1 MVDLH
6 KYELPI
12 AQALSADYI
21 EGKQQVIETL
31 YGYYAGNTEDW
42 IKRSTRLT
50 QLQHTRVE
58 SSSLANVLKAYNER
72 LSASEETLANIDH
85 IAHGAKVVIGGQQAG
100 IWTGPLLVVH
110 KAVSVIQAALS
121 ASEQLQEKVVP
132 VFWIAGEDHDWDEVN
147 HTYLISTEQQLKKLS
162 INRDA
167 SLRTSVSRTSISTEQ
182 WQEALEELSQQLPG
196 SEFKEQLILDLQL
209 MGEKSTSLSDFFGNM
224 LSALFAKYGLVLI
237 DSDDPQV
244 REIESSM
251 FNKLLKR
258 NDELEQA
265 YLQSAQAVRDLG
277 YSLQADVTVNSANL
291 FLFVEESQNDRV
303 LLYKENGEFR
313 DRKNQYHWTMQ
324 QLEELLENKPQSF
337 SNNVLTRPLMQD
349 YLFPV
354 LATVLGPGE
363 ISYWGLTKQ
372 AFEVL
377 GMEMPIIVPRMSYTL
392 VEGIIAKNMTKYE
405 LSFADVMDHFQER
418 KQQWLH
424 DQDELHVADQFK
436 HVREQFTA
444 MYAPLIEL
452 AGSIQSGL
460 SKLGDTNMNKIIEQM
475 TYMEAKTVDA
485 QQKQFE
491 AAIRQLDRVELS
503 LKPSGKPQ
511 ERVLSMISYWNRYD
525 KAWLDAIFAV
535 TYCRTGGHEI
545 VYL

>member
-1 MVDLH
+1 
-6 KYELPI
+6 
-12 AQALSADYI
+12 
-21 EGKQQVIETL
+21 
-31 YGYYAGNTEDW
+31 
-42 IKRSTRLT
+42 
-50 QLQHTRVE
+50 
-58 SSSLANVLKAYNER
+58 LK
-72 LSASEETLANIDH
+72 H
-85 IAHGAKVVIGGQQAG
+85 
-100 IWTGPLLVVH
+100 
-110 KAVSVIQAALS
+110 
-121 ASEQLQEKVVP
+121 
-132 VFWIAGEDHDWDEVN
+132 
-147 HTYLISTEQQLKKLS
+147 
-162 INRDA
+162 
-167 SLRTSVSRTSISTEQ
+167 
-182 WQEALEELSQQLPG
+182 
-196 SEFKEQLILDLQL
+196 
-209 MGEKSTSLSDFFGNM
+209 
-224 LSALFAKYGLVLI
+224 
-237 DSDDPQV
+237 
-244 REIESSM
+244 
-251 FNKLLKR
+251 

-265 YLQSAQAVRDLG
+265 YLQSAQTVRDLG
-277 YSLQADVTVNSANL
+277 YSLQADVTANSANL
-291 FLFVEESQNDRV
+291 FLFVEESHNDRV
-303 LLYKENGEFR
+303 LLYKDNGEFR
-313 DRKNQYHWTMQ
+313 DRKNQYHWTKQ
-324 QLEELLENKPQSF
+324 QLEELLQNKPQSF

-392 VEGIIAKNMTKYE
+392 VEGIIAKNMAKYE

-475 TYMEAKTVDA
+475 SYMEAKTVDA

-491 AAIRQLDRVELS
+491 AAIRQLDRIELS

-525 KAWLDAIFAV
+525 KSWLDAIFAV
-535 TYCRTGGHEI
+535 EYCRTGGHEI